1 MEKKQKIK
9 NGIGYSSLTEKI
21 YLGRQNIEKQL
32 WIGDKEDI
40 TSDFINVLFQFLP
53 ENTSRKLV
61 GLDTMSENIV
71 MNFQNNNQSIKK
83 AIKFLQQKLKQPT
96 K

>member
-1 MEKKQKIK
+1 MEKKLKIK
-9 NGIGYSSLTEKI
+9 NGIGYSSLTKKI
-21 YLGRQNIEKQL
+21 YLGRQNIEKGL
-32 WIGDKEDI
+32 WVGDKEDI
-40 TSDFINVLFQFLP
+40 TSDFISVLFQFLP
-53 ENTSRKLV
+53 ENTSRTLV

-71 MNFQNNNQSIKK
+71 INFQNNNQSIKK

>member
-1 MEKKQKIK
+1 MEKKLKIK
-9 NGIGYSSLTEKI
+9 NGIGYSSLTKKI
-21 YLGRQNIEKQL
+21 YLGRQNIEKGL
-32 WIGDKEDI
+32 WVGDKEDI
-40 TSDFINVLFQFLP
+40 TSDFISVLFQFLP
-53 ENTSRKLV
+53 ENTSRTLV

-71 MNFQNNNQSIKK
+71 INFQNTNQSIKK